1 MFKRLFIVFAL
12 VAGDPSFAE
21 ALSDQVESIDQV
33 LILKSPT
40 VKVKKTADPNVAEIT
55 IKPITPHLI
64 ALAPIAFA
72 HSTPVKEMTKEIW
85 KALFESE
92 SIPAVL
98 TWKEV
103 HGDEQGVSLNLSL
116 KQLNQRTGT
125 FVFNVSKSDR
135 AIEARSDQSI
145 AKGTLITDGVLR
157 NVTLSIDDQRG
168 RVIRWD
174 RTSSTSLDQVSH
186 AVAHSTMYGCVIQP
200 YTKCDIP
207 KSMGILAGASLEGV
221 NLAGATIKGLNL
233 SGADLP
239 GANLAG
245 ATIKGVNLS
254 GANLM
259 GANLSGATIKGVSLN
274 GANLQGAIMVGAV
287 VKGVKMRGSN
297 LPFANL
303 AGATL
308 KGVNLSGAN
317 LLDANLAGATLKGV
331 NLSGANLMW
340 ANLLDA
346 TLQGVNL
353 NGADL
358 QNAKGCSTTT
368 PSLTYSC

>member
-1 MFKRLFIVFAL
+1 MIKPLFIVLAL
-12 VAGDPSFAE
+12 LAGNPSYAE
-21 ALSDQVESIDQV
+21 VLSDQVESIDQL
-33 LILKSPT
+33 LILNSPT

-55 IKPITPHLI
+55 IKPLAPHLI

-92 SIPAVL
+92 SIPALL
-98 TWKEV
+98 TWKEAN
-103 HGDEQGVSLNLSL
+103 GDEQGVSVNLSL
-116 KQLNQRTGT
+116 KQLNQATGT
-125 FVFNVSKSDR
+125 FVFTVSKNDGVL
-135 AIEARSDQSI
+135 ETRSDQSI
-145 AKGTLITDGVLR
+145 AKESLITDGVLR
-157 NVTLSIDDQRG
+157 KVTLSIDDQRG
-168 RVIRWD
+168 RVIRWE

-186 AVAHSTMYGCVIQP
+186 AVAHSNAYGCVIQP
-200 YTKCDIP
+200 YSKCEIP

-297 LPFANL
+297 LPGANL

-331 NLSGANLMW
+331 NLSGADLMW

-346 TLQGVNL
+346 TLKGVNL
-353 NGADL
+353 SGANL
-358 QNAKGCSTTT
+358 QNAQGCSTTT
-368 PSLTYSC
+368 PSLTYAC